1 MPRRRVAVALG
12 RPARFL
18 GVSGTMPA
26 ASRRRRGKRVSSP
39 DDDILDFDF
48 VDEEDRPSWE
58 EPAERGPGPPH
69 DRDPHRRGPRF
80 RGPGNLTPLLRLI
93 ALIALAILIVVLLV
107 VWVEGCA
114 ADAKRDRYQN
124 YLAEIGAV
132 GNASARLGQEL
143 NTLLTTPGLNQED
156 LDAKLGGFVQTA
168 ENQVQ
173 KAQELDPPGPM
184 VGPNEG
190 AVEALQ
196 FRVNGLKGLQ
206 TTFKQTTDETD
217 ASVAGEKLALQT
229 RRLLASDVVWEDAF
243 QAPAES
249 VLEAEGIEGLD
260 VPSSEFVTSD
270 DLIVSNSLA
279 AIWQRIQGASTG
291 GTPSGLHGSG
301 IAYVKALPSG
311 QLLSTT
317 TETTIKVTD
326 ELAFEVGVEDTG
338 ESQEVRIKVTLTIPK
353 QPDPIVKTAIIPII
367 DPGET
372 KAVTLKVGALVPFGE
387 QISVK
392 VDVDPVQG
400 ETNTAN
406 NTAEYPVIFTL

>member
-1 MPRRRVAVALG
+1 MSTR
-12 RPARFL
+12 
-18 GVSGTMPA
+18 
-26 ASRRRRGKRVSSP
+26 

-48 VDEEDRPSWE
+48 FDEEDPPSWE
-58 EPAERGPGPPH
+58 EPAERGTGPPR
-69 DRDPHRRGPRF
+69 DRGPRGRGPRF
-80 RGPGNLTPLLRLI
+80 RSPGNLTPLLRLI
-93 ALIALAILIVVLLV
+93 ALIALAILIIVLLL
-107 VWVEGCA
+107 VWVEGCTA
-114 ADAKRDRYQN
+114 NTKHERYAN
-124 YLAEIGAV
+124 YLTEIGAI
-132 GNASARLGQEL
+132 GNASARLGQDL

-173 KAQELDPPGPM
+173 KAEDLDPPGPM

-196 FRVNGLKGLQ
+196 YRVNGLKGLQ
-206 TTFKQTTDETD
+206 TAFKQTTNVTD
-217 ASVAGEKLALQT
+217 ASAAGESLVVQT
-229 RRLLASDVVWEDAF
+229 QRLVASDVIWSDSF
-243 QAPAES
+243 QAPAEV
-249 VLEAEGIEGLD
+249 VLKDEGIEGLD

-270 DLIVSNSLA
+270 DLTSAGSLA

-291 GTPSGLHGSG
+291 GTPTGLHGNQ
-301 IAYVKALPSG
+301 IAFVKALPSG

-326 ELAFEVGVEDTG
+326 ELAFEVGVTDSG
-338 ESQEVRIKVTLTIPK
+338 ESQEVRITVTLTIPK
-353 QPDPIVKTAIIPII
+353 QPNPIVKTAVIPII

-372 KAVTLKVGALVPFGE
+372 KSVTLKVGALVPFGE

-392 VDVDPVQG
+392 VDVDPVAG

>member
-1 MPRRRVAVALG
+1 MSTR
-12 RPARFL
+12 
-18 GVSGTMPA
+18 
-26 ASRRRRGKRVSSP
+26 

-48 VDEEDRPSWE
+48 FDEEDPPSWE
-58 EPAERGPGPPH
+58 EPAERGTGPPR
-69 DRDPHRRGPRF
+69 DRGPRGRGPRF
-80 RGPGNLTPLLRLI
+80 RSPGNLTPLLRLI
-93 ALIALAILIVVLLV
+93 ALIALAILIIVLLL
-107 VWVEGCA
+107 VWVEGCTA
-114 ADAKRDRYQN
+114 NTKHERYAN
-124 YLAEIGAV
+124 YLTEIGAI
-132 GNASARLGQEL
+132 GNASARLGQDL

-173 KAQELDPPGPM
+173 KAEDLDPPGPM

-196 FRVNGLKGLQ
+196 YRVNGLKGLQ
-206 TTFKQTTDETD
+206 TAFKQTTNVAD
-217 ASVAGEKLALQT
+217 ASAAGESLVVQT
-229 RRLLASDVVWEDAF
+229 QRLVASDVIWSDSF
-243 QAPAES
+243 QAPAEV
-249 VLEAEGIEGLD
+249 VLQDEGIEGLD

-270 DLIVSNSLA
+270 DLTSAGSLA

-291 GTPSGLHGSG
+291 GTPTGLHGNQ
-301 IAYVKALPSG
+301 IAFVKALPSG

-317 TETTIKVTD
+317 IETTIKVTD
-326 ELAFEVGVEDTG
+326 ELAFEVGVTDSG
-338 ESQEVRIKVTLTIPK
+338 ESQEVRITVTLTIPK
-353 QPDPIVKTAIIPII
+353 QPNPIVKTAVIPII

-372 KAVTLKVGALVPFGE
+372 KSVTLKVGALVPFGE

-392 VDVDPVQG
+392 VDVDPVAG